1 MNSNRVKREGLHEA
15 YEEEPSKETIEDLT
29 PRLTLLP
36 KGELSQETFHSSLIQ
51 PGDEEDEVLEN
62 VAGEGNDLY
71 ADIRGDAHPSLA
83 IYFKTINKFPLL
95 SGERERRIATQIKQG
110 EEECKELVI
119 RWNRI
124 LKKDLFKGLPTRHIK
139 EVTIKLRQL
148 NGIYQLFNDLIQWE
162 RRRKQITALLARHAT
177 HSRAAQELRNE
188 LYKVESEISK
198 CIAAISHGTP
208 PSGMLWVVRGI
219 PPSTIHAKKRKIL
232 KKELVGILGEIS
244 TSAEKIKALKSE
256 LIHANLRLV
265 ISIAKK
271 YAHHGL
277 SLPDLIQEGNVGL
290 MRAIDTYDYRRGHR
304 FITYATWWIRQAIIR
319 ALDCQAR
326 TIRTPVYINEKLNQI
341 VKASNKLLQEYKR
354 EPTLEEIARET
365 DTSLEVIK
373 KVMQSFG
380 DSVPV
385 DTTIDERDELSSA
398 PLLKYETLA
407 AVEKVI
413 SSDLSQNIGELLSEL
428 TPREKEIV
436 KLRFGVGKGHDH
448 TLEEIGVAFNLSRER
463 IRQILE
469 VALKKLKIHTQ
480 MMRLSD
486 FINPN

>member
-1 MNSNRVKREGLHEA
+1 MNSSRAKRGGLHEA
-15 YEEEPSKETIEDLT
+15 YEEEPRKETIDDLT

-36 KGELSQETFHSSLIQ
+36 KGELSQETFHFSLIQ

-62 VAGEGNDLY
+62 GAGEENELY
-71 ADIRGDAHPSLA
+71 TDIKGDAHPSLT
-83 IYFKTINKFPLL
+83 IYFKSINKFPLL
-95 SGERERRIATQIKQG
+95 SGERERGIATQIKQG
-110 EEECKELVI
+110 EEECKKLVI

-124 LKKDLFKGLPTRHIK
+124 LKKDLFKRLPMRHIK
-139 EVTIKLRQL
+139 EVTIKLTQL
-148 NGIYQLFNDLIQWE
+148 NGIYQLFNNLIQWE
-162 RRRKQITALLARHAT
+162 RRRKQITALLARHTT
-177 HSRAAQELRNE
+177 HSRTAQGLHNE
-188 LYKVESEISK
+188 LYKVESEIAK
-198 CIAAISHGTP
+198 CIAAISHSTP
-208 PSGMLWVVRGI
+208 SSGMLWVVRGI
-219 PPSTIHAKKRKIL
+219 PPSTIDAKKRKIL
-232 KKELVGILGEIS
+232 EKELVGILGEIT

-319 ALDCQAR
+319 ALDCQSR
-326 TIRTPVYINEKLNQI
+326 TIRTPVYINEKLSQI

-380 DSVPV
+380 DAVPV
-385 DTTIDERDELSSA
+385 DTTTEERDELSSA

-407 AVEKVI
+407 AMKQVI
-413 SSDLSQNIGELLSEL
+413 SSDLSQTIDELLSEL

-436 KLRFGVGKGHDH
+436 KLRFGIGEGHDH

-469 VALKKLKIHTQ
+469 VALKKLKTHTR
-480 MMRLSD
+480 MMSLND

>member
-1 MNSNRVKREGLHEA
+1 MNSSRAKRGGLHEA
-15 YEEEPSKETIEDLT
+15 YEEEPRKETIDDLT

-62 VAGEGNDLY
+62 VAGEENELY
-71 ADIRGDAHPSLA
+71 TDIKGDAHPSLT
-83 IYFKTINKFPLL
+83 IYFKSINKFPLL
-95 SGERERRIATQIKQG
+95 SGERERGIATQIKQG
-110 EEECKELVI
+110 EEECKKLVI

-124 LKKDLFKGLPTRHIK
+124 LKKDLFKRLPMRHIK
-139 EVTIKLRQL
+139 EVTIKLTQL
-148 NGIYQLFNDLIQWE
+148 DGIYQLFNNLIQWE
-162 RRRKQITALLARHAT
+162 RRRKQITALLARHTT
-177 HSRAAQELRNE
+177 HSRTAQGLHNE
-188 LYKVESEISK
+188 LYKVESEIAK
-198 CIAAISHGTP
+198 CIAAISHSTP

-219 PPSTIHAKKRKIL
+219 PPSTIDAKKRKIL
-232 KKELVGILGEIS
+232 EKELVGILGEIT

-319 ALDCQAR
+319 ALDCQSR
-326 TIRTPVYINEKLNQI
+326 TIRTPVYINEKLSQI

-380 DSVPV
+380 DAVPV
-385 DTTIDERDELSSA
+385 DTTTEERDELSSA

-407 AVEKVI
+407 AMEQVI
-413 SSDLSQNIGELLSEL
+413 SSDLSQTIDDLLSEL

-436 KLRFGVGKGHDH
+436 KLRFGIGEGHDH

-469 VALKKLKIHTQ
+469 VALKKLKAHTR
-480 MMRLSD
+480 MMSLND